1 LGSAGLIGSPGAE
14 EALLDS
20 GLRLDWED
28 ILSNMEYVK
37 HTREE
42 GVQVHLVVLGIVL
55 VVTALAV
62 ALMIWIRR

>member
-1 LGSAGLIGSPGAE
+1 MPKK
-14 EALLDS
+14 ALLDS
-20 GLRLDWED
+20 GLRLDWEG